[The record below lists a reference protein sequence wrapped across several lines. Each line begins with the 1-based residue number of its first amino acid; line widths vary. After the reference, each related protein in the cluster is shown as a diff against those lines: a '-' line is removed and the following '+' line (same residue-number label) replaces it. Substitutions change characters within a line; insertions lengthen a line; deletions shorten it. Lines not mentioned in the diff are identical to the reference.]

1 MAGRPN
7 KYNDVVKPRL
17 PEVREWLEAGATEK
31 EVCDNLGISEPT
43 WCGYKKEHPEL
54 FNLVKDAKRKPVQ
67 QIKAALFKLATG
79 FHYTETV
86 TSMTDKGTQITTY
99 NKYSP
104 PNTTAA
110 LILLKHWDKED
121 DGSVK
126 WTSDPAT
133 YDLKC
138 KEYELKKEI
147 AERDGF

>member
-7 KYNDVVKPRL
+7 KYTELVKPRL
-17 PEVREWLEAGATEK
+17 NEVREWLEAGATEK
-31 EVCDNLGISEPT
+31 EVCENLGVTEQS
-43 WCGYKKEHPEL
+43 WCSYKKDHTEL
-54 FNLVKDAKRKPVQ
+54 FELVKDAKRKPVQ

-99 NKYSP
+99 NRYSP

-110 LILLKHWDKED
+110 LILLKHWDKKD

-138 KEYELKKEI
+138 KEFELKKEQI
-147 AERDGF
+147 EREQF

>member
-7 KYNDVVKPRL
+7 KYTELVKPRL
-17 PEVREWLEAGATEK
+17 NEVREWLEAGATEK
-31 EVCDNLGISEPT
+31 EVCENLGVTEQS
-43 WCGYKKEHPEL
+43 WCSYKKDHTEL
-54 FNLVKDAKRKPVQ
+54 FELVKDAKRKPVQ

-79 FHYTETV
+79 FHYNETTTV
-86 TSMTDKGTQITTY
+86 MTDRGAQTTIY
-99 NKYSP
+99 DRYSP

-110 LILLKHWDKED
+110 LILLKHWDKKD

-138 KEYELKKEI
+138 KEYELKKEQI
-147 AERDGF
+147 ERENF

>member
-7 KYNDVVKPRL
+7 TYTELVKPRL
-17 PEVREWLEAGATEK
+17 NEVREWLEAGATEK
-31 EVCDNLGISEPT
+31 EVCENLGVTEQS
-43 WCGYKKEHPEL
+43 WCSYKKDHTEL
-54 FNLVKDAKRKPVQ
+54 FELVKDAKRKPVQ

-79 FHYTETV
+79 FHYNETTTV
-86 TSMTDKGTQITTY
+86 MTDKGAQTTIY
-99 NKYSP
+99 DRYSP

-110 LILLKHWDKED
+110 LILLKHWDKKD

-138 KEYELKKEI
+138 KEYELKKEQI
-147 AERDGF
+147 ERENF

>member
-7 KYNDVVKPRL
+7 KYTEHVKPRL
-17 PEVREWLEAGATEK
+17 NEVREWLEAGATEK
-31 EVCDNLGISEPT
+31 EVCENLGVTEQS
-43 WCGYKKEHPEL
+43 WCSYKKDHTEL
-54 FNLVKDAKRKPVQ
+54 FELVKDAKRKPVQ

-99 NKYSP
+99 NRYSP

-110 LILLKHWDKED
+110 LILLKHWDKKD

-138 KEYELKKEI
+138 KEFELKKEQI
-147 AERDGF
+147 EREQF